1 MELLCEKNT
10 GGCAVNV
17 FLTGATGFIG
27 KHVKAAAEE
36 AGHTV
41 FPHSFSEH
49 GLFREL
55 PSKTDIVVNC
65 AGRLGGQGATLQELT
80 AANVQLPVSLG
91 RACGKAGIPLI
102 HLSTPGVTGLVADAR
117 ENHRYDPM
125 GEYESTKVEA
135 EKQLIACCSKLT
147 ILRPDFVFGPGD
159 MHKLP
164 LFRQVRKGWF
174 PLVGS
179 GNARTRPT
187 DARDIAEAVLK
198 SFPGEILCRGI
209 YNIGGPDVLTV
220 KQIARYISV
229 AMGRTVRFIPV
240 PHFVFK
246 IALRLG
252 PLCPKALS
260 KSRYT
265 LFGMDRFCNTDKAGK
280 RGFTSK
286 RHFGLTAV
294 ESVNWYT
301 ERELL

>member
-1 MELLCEKNT
+1 M
-10 GGCAVNV
+10 NV

-27 KHVKAAAEE
+27 KHVKSAVEK

-41 FPHSFSEH
+41 YPHSFSEY
-49 GLFREL
+49 GPFLEL
-55 PSKTDIVVNC
+55 PSKTDLVVNC
-65 AGRLGGQGATLQELT
+65 AGRLGSQGATLQELT

-91 RACGKAGIPLI
+91 KECKKAGIPLI

-117 ENHRYDPM
+117 EKYRYDPM

-135 EKQLIACCSKLT
+135 EKQLIASRLKLT

-164 LFRQVRKGWF
+164 LFRQVKRGWF

-179 GNARTRPT
+179 GGARTRPT
-187 DARDIAEAVLK
+187 DARDVAEAVLK
-198 SFPGEILCRGI
+198 SFPGEILFGGI
-209 YNIGGPDVLTV
+209 YNIGGPDVLTI

-229 AMGRTVRFIPV
+229 ASGKTVRFIPV
-240 PHFVFK
+240 PRFVFR

-265 LFGMDRFCNTDKAGK
+265 LFGMDRFCNTDKAQK
-280 RGFTSK
+280 KGFTAK
-286 RHFGLTAV
+286 RSFGLTAV
-294 ESVNWYT
+294 EAVNWYT
-301 ERELL
+301 ERGLL

>member
-1 MELLCEKNT
+1 M
-10 GGCAVNV
+10 NV

-27 KHVKAAAEE
+27 IHVKMAVEK

-41 FPHSFSEH
+41 YPHSFSED
-49 GLFREL
+49 GPFLEL
-55 PSKTDIVVNC
+55 PSKTDLVVNC

-80 AANVQLPVSLG
+80 AANVQLAVSLG
-91 RACGKAGIPLI
+91 KECKKAGIPLI
-102 HLSTPGVTGLVADAR
+102 HLSTPGVTGLVANAR
-117 ENHRYDPM
+117 ENHKYDPM

-135 EKQLIACCSKLT
+135 EKQLIASCSKLT

-164 LFRQVRKGWF
+164 LFRQVSRGWF

-179 GNARTRPT
+179 GSARTRPT
-187 DARDIAEAVLK
+187 DARDVAEAVLK
-198 SFPGEILCRGI
+198 SFPGEILHRGI

-229 AMGRTVRFIPV
+229 ATGNTVRLIPV
-240 PHFVFK
+240 PHFVFR
-246 IALRLG
+246 ITLRLG

-265 LFGMDRFCNTDKAGK
+265 LFGMDRFCNTDKAHK
-280 RGFTSK
+280 KGFTAK
-286 RHFGLTAV
+286 RPFGLTAV
-294 ESVNWYT
+294 EAVNWY
-301 ERELL
+301 REKGFL